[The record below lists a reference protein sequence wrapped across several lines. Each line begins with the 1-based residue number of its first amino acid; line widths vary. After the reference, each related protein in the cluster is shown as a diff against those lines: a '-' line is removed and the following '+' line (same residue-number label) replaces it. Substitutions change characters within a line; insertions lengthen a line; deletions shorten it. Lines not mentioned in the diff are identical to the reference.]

1 MLLSNA
7 RPTLSSLLTVLLT
20 SAHRTSATPY
30 YRDAPESLEAAI
42 LVDRACPVPC
52 GWQGQLCCEANQR
65 CYTDSAGQAQCGVLT
80 ADAQTVIATQGTW
93 QYYTTTWVETDL
105 VTRSSVYSSYI
116 PGPTAAGINC
126 NFALLEL
133 PCGDICCQAGQIC
146 QVLGQ
151 CVASGSGSTAFYS
164 SNYGTYSVPL
174 RPTSG
179 GPTTITSY
187 AVPTATVPFL
197 PPIGSA
203 GGIVY
208 GAAPSSRGLSGG
220 AIAGI
225 VIGVLAG
232 IVFLVLICLYC
243 CVRASFDRILALF
256 GFGPRRRTSETII
269 EEHHHTGGGGGWF
282 GRPSGVVAADRPSRT
297 SGWGGIAAAL
307 AAVAVMLGL
316 RRRHSSYGSKSSYD
330 TYTTTSYDTSRSS
343 ASSGRRG
350 SRSHGSRSHH

>member
-1 MLLSNA
+1 MLLSKT
-7 RPTLSSLLTVLLT
+7 RPALFSLLTILLT
-20 SAHRTSATPY
+20 STHRTSATPY
-30 YRDAPESLEAAI
+30 YRDILESLGAAI
-42 LVDRACPVPC
+42 LADRSCPVPC
-52 GWQGQLCCEANQR
+52 GWQGQLCCTANQR
-65 CYTDSAGQAQCGVLT
+65 CYTDSAGQAQCGALQADVQSVST
-80 ADAQTVIATQGTW
+80 AQGTW
-93 QYYTTTWVETDL
+93 EYYTTTWVETDF
-105 VTRSSVYSSYI
+105 VTLSSVYSSYI
-116 PGPTAAGINC
+116 PGPTATGISC
-126 NFALLEL
+126 NFALLET
-133 PCGDICCQAGQIC
+133 PCGNICCEAGQIC

-151 CVASGSGSTAFYS
+151 CVSSGSGSSAFYS

-208 GAAPSSRGLSGG
+208 GSAAVTHGLSGG

-232 IVFLVLICLYC
+232 IIFLAMICFYC
-243 CVRASFDRILALF
+243 CLRASFDRVLALF
-256 GFGPRRRTSETII
+256 GLGPRRRTSETII
-269 EEHHHTGGGGGWF
+269 EEHHHTSGGGGWF
-282 GRPSGVVAADRPSRT
+282 GRPPTEGRPSGT

-307 AAVAVMLGL
+307 AALAVFLGL

-330 TYTTTSYDTSRSS
+330 SYTTTSYDTSQSK
-343 ASSGRRG
+343 
-350 SRSHGSRSHH
+350 